1 MKIQYNDKTY
11 FSTTLVKY
19 CEYLSEILSL
29 YKYSNSEYCSIN
41 IKNNKLIQEYKLE
54 KRTYYNMIEIL
65 KELKIISETV
75 INNLTGVYHKRVE
88 YPDVDFGKKKEE

>member
-29 YKYSNSEYCSIN
+29 YKYSNSEYCSI
-41 IKNNKLIQEYKLE
+41 I
-54 KRTYYNMIEIL
+54 T
-65 KELKIISETV
+65 
-75 INNLTGVYHKRVE
+75 
-88 YPDVDFGKKKEE
+88 

>member
-65 KELKIISETV
+65 KELKKV
-75 INNLTGVYHKRVE
+75 LN
-88 YPDVDFGKKKEE
+88 